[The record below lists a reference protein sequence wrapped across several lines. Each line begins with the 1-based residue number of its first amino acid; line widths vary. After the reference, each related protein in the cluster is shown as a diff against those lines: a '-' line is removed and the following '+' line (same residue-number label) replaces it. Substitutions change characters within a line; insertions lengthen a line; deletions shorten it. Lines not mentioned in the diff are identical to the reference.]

1 MRRYTRMMV
10 YQEKPPH
17 PLPVP
22 TREPPDVL
30 LCQRTIQSLEQENA
44 WLKEQLARI
53 ALNMPVA
60 AKDFQILQG
69 EMKGPDAPWLASF
82 VSQPTNE
89 ELCAKVGD
97 GMRG

>member
-1 MRRYTRMMV
+1 MMV

-44 WLKEQLARI
+44 WLKEQLAHILRDK
-53 ALNMPVA
+53 A
-60 AKDFQILQG
+60 A
-69 EMKGPDAPWLASF
+69 S
-82 VSQPTNE
+82 T
-89 ELCAKVGD
+89 
-97 GMRG
+97 R